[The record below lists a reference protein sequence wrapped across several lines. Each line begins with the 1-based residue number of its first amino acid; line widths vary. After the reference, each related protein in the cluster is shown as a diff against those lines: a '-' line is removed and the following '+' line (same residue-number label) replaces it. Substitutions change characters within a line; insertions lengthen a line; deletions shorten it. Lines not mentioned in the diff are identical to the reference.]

1 MVCSGSFVRWC
12 VVVVVVLALL
22 LVCGFSGLFWRSSF
36 FCFPLWFLAVRCLEG
51 EFVVS
56 FVRFVDDLV
65 QVFCGESLLGG
76 GCCVCTCVSEVVCG
90 TVCRVDHVGL
100 FVEVFRCSGQ
110 CLCPHVPGVQGVVVE
125 IQPFLRPRAD
135 DPAVCVVVDG
145 VFLVVTSHRAVAVVS
160 LPETALCAPSA

>member
-12 VVVVVVLALL
+12 VVVVVVLVLS
-22 LVCGFSGLFWRSSF
+22 LVSGFSRLFWRSSF

-90 TVCRVDHVGL
+90 TVCSVDHVGL
-100 FVEVFRCSGQ
+100 FV
-110 CLCPHVPGVQGVVVE
+110 
-125 IQPFLRPRAD
+125 
-135 DPAVCVVVDG
+135 
-145 VFLVVTSHRAVAVVS
+145 
-160 LPETALCAPSA
+160 